1 MKSEKGTPG
10 YFGSPFSLFT
20 FHWFTLLPSPCRPG
34 RLRTVLAPL
43 LCLLALNPVSLV
55 AQLEPPSTGGV
66 VVLEHQLRML
76 GHYKRVLVI
85 GAHPDDEDTELLT
98 ILVRGEGAEAA
109 YLSLNR
115 GEGGQ
120 NAIGPELGE
129 PLGLLRTE
137 ELLAARRLD
146 GARQFFTRAYDFG
159 FSKTQEETWTHWP
172 RDSVLEDVVRIVRRF
187 RPQIVVSIFSGT
199 PRDGHGQHQAAG
211 WAAQEAFR
219 LAGDPTRFPQLAREG
234 LAPWT
239 PLKLYRSTRFD
250 SAATTLL
257 LQGGMLDSAV
267 GKSYHQIAMEGRS
280 LHRSQDMGQLQRIG
294 PSVVRLALLQDRTG
308 RGGAGLWSGIDT
320 TLAGLAAAGKS
331 GDREPAPWD
340 SLSRAIEEFRRTG
353 QPALAGTLDRFAASL
368 PETRTQGSTRIALA
382 SAEAWDQL
390 TRIQHAIQLASAV
403 VCDAVADDQRVVPG
417 QVLHIAASCW
427 NAGSRP
433 VSVPL
438 VVVRGSPTWPGV
450 RESRDGTS
458 LAPGA
463 VANWTFDVAIP
474 DTATP
479 SHPYFLAQPRNSDL
493 YVWPSG
499 PSGLLGDPFEE
510 PLLTAEFGSDV
521 EPREVTFRF
530 RDQTSGEV
538 RRPVTVVPRVDVKV
552 DPDTLVWPAS
562 AAGAAARKFTV
573 TLLHGSRDT
582 TTGTVRLRAPAGW
595 TVSDGRRFTLTREDE
610 TQSFVFDVRP
620 PAGVRPGTVTLRAE
634 AESAGGPYDVGVFP
648 VDYPHIRPRGFTRP
662 AEAVLHVAPLA
673 LPRLARV
680 GYVRGAADRVPEAL
694 LSVGVPVTLLDAGAL
709 ERSDL
714 SRYDA
719 IVIGSRAYETEPA
732 LPRYNGRLLD
742 YVRRGGLL
750 LVQYQ
755 QYAFFS
761 GGYAPYPMTV
771 AGQAL
776 RLEPVARTG
785 TGATTTPPRPATAP
799 ISHERVTDENAPVQV
814 LRPTDPVFRTPN
826 RIGPD
831 DWKGW
836 VQERGLYFAHSWD
849 QAYHPLL
856 ETHDPGE
863 GRLEGGLLVARAG
876 KGTYV
881 YTGLSFFRQL
891 PAGVPGAYRLFANL
905 LALAGPAS
913 R

>member
-1 MKSEKGTPG
+1 
-10 YFGSPFSLFT
+10 
-20 FHWFTLLPSPCRPG
+20 
-34 RLRTVLAPL
+34 
-43 LCLLALNPVSLV
+43 
-55 AQLEPPSTGGV
+55 
-66 VVLEHQLRML
+66 ML

-98 ILVRGEGAEAA
+98 ILVRGEGAETA

-159 FSKTQEETWTHWP
+159 FSKSQDETWTHWP

-219 LAGDPTRFPQLAREG
+219 IAGDPTRFPQLAREG
-234 LAPWT
+234 LAAWT

-257 LQGGMLDSAV
+257 LQGGTLDSVV
-267 GKSYHQIAMEGRS
+267 GKSFHQIAMAGRS

-308 RGGAGLWSGIDT
+308 RGGDALWAGIDT
-320 TLAGLAAAGKS
+320 TLAGLAAAGRT

-340 SLSRAIEEFRRTG
+340 SVARAIEQYRRTG
-353 QPALAGTLDRFAASL
+353 EPALPGILDRFAASL
-368 PETRTQGSTRIALA
+368 PETRTQGTSRVALA

-390 TRIQHAIQLASAV
+390 TRIQHAIQLASGV

-417 QVLHIAASCW
+417 QVLHVAASCW
-427 NAGSRP
+427 NAGSRA

-438 VVVRGSPTWPGV
+438 VVVRGSSTWPGV
-450 RESRDGTS
+450 RQSQEGTS
-458 LAPGA
+458 LAPGT
-463 VANWTFDVAIP
+463 VTNWTFDVAIP

-479 SHPYFLAQPRNSDL
+479 SRPYFLAQPRNGDM
-493 YVWPSG
+493 YVWPPG
-499 PSGLLGDPFEE
+499 PSGLLGEPFEE
-510 PLLTAEFGSDV
+510 PLLTAEFGSEV
-521 EPREVTFRF
+521 EPREVSFRL

-552 DPDTLVWPAS
+552 DPDTVVWPLGGAGPAS
-562 AAGAAARKFTV
+562 RRFTV
-573 TLLHGSRDT
+573 TLVHGSRDT
-582 TTGTVRLRAPAGW
+582 TLGTVRLRAPAGW
-595 TVSDGRRFTLTREDE
+595 TVSDGRRFSLTREDE
-610 TQSFVFDVRP
+610 AQSFVFDVRP
-620 PAGVRPGTVTLRAE
+620 PAAVRAGAVILRAE
-634 AESAGGPYDVGVFP
+634 AETPGGRYDVGVFP
-648 VDYPHIRPRGFTRP
+648 VDYPHIRPRAFTRP

-694 LSVGVPVTLLDAGAL
+694 QRVGVPVTLLDGGAL
-709 ERSDL
+709 ERDDL

-732 LPRYNGRLLD
+732 LQRYNARLLD

-761 GGYAPYPMTV
+761 GGYAAFPMTV

-776 RLEPVARTG
+776 RLEPVPRTG
-785 TGATTTPPRPATAP
+785 TGATATPARPASAP
-799 ISHERVTDENAPVQV
+799 TSHERVTDENAPVRV
-814 LRPTDPVFRTPN
+814 LRPSDGVFRTPN

-849 QAYHPLL
+849 QAYRPLL

-863 GRLEGGLLVARAG
+863 GPLEGGLLVARAG

-905 LALAGPAS
+905 LALARPAS

>member
-1 MKSEKGTPG
+1 
-10 YFGSPFSLFT
+10 
-20 FHWFTLLPSPCRPG
+20 
-34 RLRTVLAPL
+34 
-43 LCLLALNPVSLV
+43 
-55 AQLEPPSTGGV
+55 
-66 VVLEHQLRML
+66 ML

-98 ILVRGEGAEAA
+98 ILVRGEGAEVA

-129 PLGLLRTE
+129 ALGLLRSE

-146 GARQFFTRAYDFG
+146 GARQFFARTYDFG
-159 FSKTQEETWTHWP
+159 FSKTLDETWTHWP

-211 WAAQEAFR
+211 WAAQEAYR
-219 LAGDPTRFPQLAREG
+219 IAGDPTRFGQLARAG

-257 LQGGMLDSAV
+257 LQGGLLDSAV
-267 GKSYHQIAMEGRS
+267 GKSYHQIAMAGRS

-294 PSVVRLALLQDRTG
+294 PSVVRLALIDDRTG
-308 RGGAGLWSGIDT
+308 KGGDALWGGIDT
-320 TLAGLAAAGKS
+320 TLAGLAAAGNR
-331 GDREPAPWD
+331 GDAGPAPWD
-340 SLSRAIEEFRRTG
+340 SLARAIEQYRRSG
-353 QPALAGTLDRFAASL
+353 WPALAGTLDRFAAAL
-368 PETRTQGSTRIALA
+368 PGALAQGAVRVGYA
-382 SAEAWDQL
+382 SAEQWDQL
-390 TRIQHAIQLASAV
+390 NRLQHAIQLAAGV
-403 VCDAVADDQRVVPG
+403 VCDAVADDQRLVPG
-417 QVLHIAASCW
+417 QVLHVAASCW
-427 NAGSRP
+427 NSTAQSA
-433 VSVPL
+433 SVPSA
-438 VVVRGSPTWPGV
+438 VIRGNQAWPGL
-450 RESRDGTS
+450 RQSQEGTT

-463 VANWTFDVAIP
+463 VANWTFDIPIP
-474 DTATP
+474 DTASPTR
-479 SHPYFLAQPRNSDL
+479 PYFLRQPRNGDL

-499 PSGLLGDPFEE
+499 PPELLGDPFEE
-510 PLLTAEFGSDV
+510 PLLIAEFGSDV

-538 RRPVTVVPRVDVKV
+538 RRPLTVVPRVDVKL
-552 DPDTLVWPAS
+552 DPDTVVWARGTGSP
-562 AAGAAARKFTV
+562 AARKFTV
-573 TLLHGSRDT
+573 TLVHGARDT
-582 TTGTVRLRAPAGW
+582 TTGTVRLRVPPAW
-595 TVSDGRRFTLTREDE
+595 TVSAARQFRLTKEDE
-610 TQSFVFDVRP
+610 TGSFVFVARP
-620 PAGVRPGTVTLRAE
+620 PANVRAGAVALQAE
-634 AESAGGPYDVGVFP
+634 AQDAAGHSYDVGVFP
-648 VDYPHIRPRGFTRP
+648 VDYPHIRPRAFTRP
-662 AEAVLHVAPLA
+662 AEALVRVAPLT

-680 GYVRGAADRVPEAL
+680 GYVRGAADRVPESL

-709 ERSDL
+709 ERGDL

-732 LPRYNGRLLD
+732 LQRYNGRLLD
-742 YVRRGGLL
+742 YVHRGGSL

-755 QYAFFS
+755 QYGFFS

-771 AGQAL
+771 GGQAL
-776 RLEPVARTG
+776 RLEAVARTG
-785 TGATTTPPRPATAP
+785 TGTTTTPARPAGPPT
-799 ISHERVTDENAPVQV
+799 SHDRVTDEKAPVQV
-814 LRPTDPVFRTPN
+814 LRPADPVFRVPN

-831 DWKGW
+831 DWNGW
-836 VQERGLYFAHSWD
+836 VQERGLYFARTWD
-849 QAYHPLL
+849 NAYRPVL

-863 GRLEGGLLVARAG
+863 SSLEGGLLVARVG
-876 KGTYV
+876 KGTYI

-905 LALAGPAS
+905 LALARPAS